1 VADIWEPDL
10 VAPPSA
16 ASSHLSDEELLRTG
30 SQISE
35 KHLGDCAW
43 CRQRVVSADARAA
56 FGPSDD
62 EFEHALAA
70 GQWRTSFA
78 QASANVEIPERVR
91 GLMTTPA
98 SVGDPEPGHLWR
110 LSWRGQRLLVAVI
123 DVGSWLMLVAPVTTD
138 TGLADDLTL
147 RVSAPQSPVGV
158 EIALWVRSRMSVPL
172 FVFDRHLGALPS
184 VGMTARPASVALRE
198 LTRAHLTGS
207 QIRQD
212 LPAGRDLTDNDVDR
226 LAMHDA
232 LQEQISWFAW
242 AHAGLQEDINMIL
255 GEQSQS
261 DTAARPLSEVLGK
274 LDLPLG
280 VLAER
285 TGLPMDRLLDLSR
298 PGAIASPEETAA
310 IESFAGATIDH
321 SSRIANATYAL
332 AAASRPAWRSAR
344 RKWTQSHC
352 PDADPD
358 DPTPLVTEL
367 LERPLAAR
375 AIATMP
381 EPAEKDNQLQRYWRD
396 HVAMALQEY
405 Q

>member
-1 VADIWEPDL
+1 VADIWEPEF

-16 ASSHLSDEELLRTG
+16 ASSHLSDEELLKTG
-30 SQISE
+30 NQVSE

-43 CRQRVVSADARAA
+43 CRQRVISADAPAA

-78 QASANVEIPERVR
+78 QASGNVEIPEHVR

-98 SVGDPEPGHLWR
+98 SFGDPEPGHLWR

-123 DVGSWLMLVAPVTTD
+123 DVGDWLMLVAPVTTD

-147 RVSAPQSPVGV
+147 RVSAPQSPLGV

-172 FVFDRHLGALPS
+172 FVFDRPLGTLPP
-184 VGMTARPASVALRE
+184 VGTTARPASVALRE
-198 LTRAHLTGS
+198 LARAHLTGS
-207 QIRQD
+207 QVPQD
-212 LPAGRDLTDNDVDR
+212 LPVGRDLTDNDVDR
-226 LAMHDA
+226 LGLHDA

-242 AHAGLQEDINMIL
+242 AHAGLKEDINMIL
-255 GEQSQS
+255 GEQNQS
-261 DTAARPLSEVLGK
+261 DAAARPLSEVLGS
-274 LDLPLG
+274 LDLPLS
-280 VLAER
+280 VLAKR

-298 PGAIASPEETAA
+298 PGAIASREETAA
-310 IESFAGATIDH
+310 IETFAGATIDDK
-321 SSRIANATYAL
+321 SRIANAAHAL

-352 PDADPD
+352 PEADPD
-358 DPTPLVTEL
+358 DPTPLVTEV

-375 AIATMP
+375 AIAKTP
-381 EPAEKDNQLQRYWRD
+381 EQAGEDDQLQRYWRD
-396 HVAMALQEY
+396 QVAMALQEHL
-405 Q
+405 